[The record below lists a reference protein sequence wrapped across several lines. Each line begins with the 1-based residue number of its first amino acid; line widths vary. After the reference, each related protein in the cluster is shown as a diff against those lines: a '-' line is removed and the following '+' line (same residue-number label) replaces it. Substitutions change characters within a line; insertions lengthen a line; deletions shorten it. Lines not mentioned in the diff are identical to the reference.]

1 MQQFLC
7 LLDEDSKR
15 NEQGNVDCSHRESC
29 FVLLPSPLLIAE
41 FNFIAYFCQL
51 LRNFGYH
58 EGVVQIAIKRKL
70 RWSRRL
76 YVAASKRCFLAH
88 CWSALETNQMFL
100 ATDQTVISLQR
111 CQIRWTALSNTRVS
125 SMQTRGN
132 DSPAIRLIWKNATC
146 GRRAIRLLLNN
157 LEGVYLA
164 SEVLPHWVVTLDIDW
179 KEFYDCKFASWKSGN
194 LTRTSNVGHSR
205 CSPTMLRNFYCV
217 CFAYVI
223 IQLLQADWSKA
234 CGSGWL

>member
-15 NEQGNVDCSHRESC
+15 NEQGNINCSHRESG
-29 FVLLPSPLLIAE
+29 FVLLPSSLLIAE

-51 LRNFGYH
+51 FRNLGYYK
-58 EGVVQIAIKRKL
+58 GVVQIAIKRKL
-70 RWSRRL
+70 RLSRRL

-88 CWSALETNQMFL
+88 CWSAPETNQIFL
-100 ATDQTVISLQR
+100 ATDQTVFSLQR
-111 CQIRWTALSNTRVS
+111 CQTRWTAMSNTRVS

-132 DSPAIRLIWKNATC
+132 DSPAIFLIWKNATC

-157 LEGVYLA
+157 LEGVSCFRGTAPLGVYTWYRLERILRLQNPA
-164 SEVLPHWVVTLDIDW
+164 
-179 KEFYDCKFASWKSGN
+179 
-194 LTRTSNVGHSR
+194 TSRGRQNVGHSR
-205 CSPTMLRNFYCV
+205 CSPTMLRHFYCV